1 MYIVLS
7 FASSHLII
15 GDFVPGCLAFNKDSG
30 SMWVD

>member
-15 GDFVPGCLAFNKDSG
+15 GDFVPECLAFNKDSG